1 MTTAT
6 IANRCH
12 DEELVTVDRAYRI
25 QCLERQL
32 DAGLPRGEVQL
43 ACESIKF
50 HQLRM
55 AGFDVQA
62 ALEKMGVA

>member
-1 MTTAT
+1 MTTTT

-12 DEELVTVDRAYRI
+12 DEELVTADRLYRI
-25 QCLERQL
+25 QCLELQIE
-32 DAGLPRGEVQL
+32 AGLPSGEAQL

-50 HQLRM
+50 HQIRM

-62 ALEKMGVA
+62 ALVKMGVA